1 MKRLRSALEDLHSD
15 LEQLSEQQKAKQ
27 TEFERELAKQAEGL
41 KVSRAREANA
51 MALAQKI
58 ATKIDYTIERVERL
72 LANDATQRAKDKD
85 YA

>member
-15 LEQLSEQQKAKQ
+15 LEQLGEQQKVKQ

>member
-15 LEQLSEQQKAKQ
+15 LEQLSEQQKIKQ
-27 TEFERELAKQAEGL
+27 REFERELAKQAEGL